1 MKKIVKVLMLVIAVA
16 VLAPSSV
23 LAGSY
28 ELSGYKER
36 TYFEERI
43 NLENINRRGGNI
55 RVRLDSR
62 DSYFEDVT
70 LNIDNGRYTIKNKEG
85 TAFDFYV
92 DDKTKNIT
100 LSGYAILYKGDKNL
114 RVDITELNPNNGEI
128 VKNIRKYDN
137 EYIKR
142 YNPIKIFGERGE
154 RITLEVSDGYSF
166 VNSYDDIIGGLNR
179 RTGTK
184 EISFNIADSPVLFA
198 PIISG
203 NSNNR
208 LEIKCTRQNGEVE
221 YITLDAKDSNSF
233 RPSNRNQN
241 SGSQGQNDTRAKM
254 PQSKDQIS
262 IDTVAVDISKDS
274 YGLKLNRVDISEK
287 IAGQLRVGGVYAVSL
302 PKTSTMT
309 FKDTGRL
316 TAKNAS
322 LKNVKISEDK
332 KSILFEIS
340 KITDGK
346 QASIYVDDLSIET
359 NTEMPSGAY
368 TLHFSRL
375 VDPLVQ
381 EPLSEF
387 DLLESREIVIN
398 GREYVLKAIDKT
410 NFVEVNNN
418 FKEVGDIVFQIGK
431 KKYLLN
437 GEEGALD
444 VAPFIRNN
452 YTMMPLR
459 AVGEVIGLSVD
470 WVDNTKTV
478 TLTDESG
485 NLLLVRPGESFYR
498 KNGKKVKMPTKA
510 IVKDS
515 RIFLPISVIAE
526 AFDLKRDKDFFWDQE
541 NMQVRFVIQVEK

>member
-1 MKKIVKVLMLVIAVA
+1 MKKIVKILMLVVA
-16 VLAPSSV
+16 MSV
-23 LAGSY
+23 LVPSFAFAGSY

-36 TYFEERI
+36 TYFEEKI
-43 NLENINRRGGNI
+43 NLENINRKGGNI

-62 DSYFEDVT
+62 ESYFEDVT
-70 LNIDNGRYTIKNKEG
+70 ANIDGGRYTIKNKDG
-85 TAFDFYV
+85 AAFDIYV
-92 DDKTKNIT
+92 DDKAKEVT
-100 LSGYAILYKGDKNL
+100 LSGYAILYKGDRNV
-114 RVDITELNPNNGEI
+114 RVDISELNPYNGEI
-128 VKNIRKYDN
+128 VKNIKKYDN
-137 EYIKR
+137 EYVKR

-154 RITLEVSDGYSF
+154 RITLYISDGYAF
-166 VNSYDDIIGGLNR
+166 VNSYDDIVGGLNR
-179 RTGTK
+179 RTGKK
-184 EISFNIADSPVLFA
+184 EISFNIVDSPVVFA

-208 LEIKCTRQNGEVE
+208 LEIKCVHQNGSVE
-221 YITLDAKDSNSF
+221 YITLDAKSGNSDANAGS
-233 RPSNRNQN
+233 RRTENQKTN
-241 SGSQGQNDTRAKM
+241 EPWGKM
-254 PQSKDQIS
+254 PASKDQIS

-287 IAGQLRVGGVYAVSL
+287 MADQLQVGHVYAISL
-302 PKTSTMT
+302 PKASTMT
-309 FKDTGRL
+309 FAKTGRF

-322 LKNVKISEDK
+322 LKNVRISEDK
-332 KSILFEIS
+332 KSILFEVS
-340 KITDGK
+340 KVTKGK
-346 QASIYVDDLSIET
+346 QASIYVDDLAIDT
-359 NTEMPSGAY
+359 NTEMPSGEY
-368 TLHFSRL
+368 TLLFSKL
-375 VDPLVQ
+375 VDPLLQ

-387 DLLESREIVIN
+387 DLLESREIVLN
-398 GREYVLKAIDKT
+398 GKECVLKAIDKT
-410 NFVEVNNN
+410 NFVEVSNNL
-418 FKEVGDIVFQIGK
+418 KEVGDIVFQIGK

-444 VAPFIRNN
+444 VAPFIKND

-470 WVDNTKTV
+470 WVDNTKTA

>member
-1 MKKIVKVLMLVIAVA
+1 MKKIVKILMLVVA
-16 VLAPSSV
+16 MSV
-23 LAGSY
+23 LVPSFAFAGSY

-36 TYFEERI
+36 TYFEEKI
-43 NLENINRRGGNI
+43 NLENINRKGGNI

-62 DSYFEDVT
+62 ESYFEDVT
-70 LNIDNGRYTIKNKEG
+70 ANIDSGRYTIKNKDG
-85 TAFDFYV
+85 AAFDIYV
-92 DDKTKNIT
+92 DDKAKEVT
-100 LSGYAILYKGDKNL
+100 LSGYAILYKGDRNV
-114 RVDITELNPNNGEI
+114 RVDISELNPYNGEI
-128 VKNIRKYDN
+128 VKNIKKYDN
-137 EYIKR
+137 EYVKR

-154 RITLEVSDGYSF
+154 RITLYISDGYTF
-166 VNSYDDIIGGLNR
+166 VNSYDDIVGGLNR
-179 RTGTK
+179 RTGQK
-184 EISFNIADSPVLFA
+184 EISFNIVDSPVVFA

-208 LEIKCTRQNGEVE
+208 LEIKCVHQNGSVE
-221 YITLDAKDSNSF
+221 YITLDAKSGNGDANAGS
-233 RPSNRNQN
+233 RRTENQKTN
-241 SGSQGQNDTRAKM
+241 EPWGKM
-254 PQSKDQIS
+254 PASKDQIS

-287 IAGQLRVGGVYAVSL
+287 MADQLQVGHVYAISL
-302 PKTSTMT
+302 PKASTMT
-309 FKDTGRL
+309 FAKTGRF

-322 LKNVKISEDK
+322 LKNVRISEDK
-332 KSILFEIS
+332 KSILFEVS
-340 KITDGK
+340 KITKGK
-346 QASIYVDDLSIET
+346 QASIYVDDLAIDT
-359 NTEMPSGAY
+359 NTEMPSGEY
-368 TLHFSRL
+368 TLLFSKL
-375 VDPLVQ
+375 VDPLLQ

-387 DLLESREIVIN
+387 DLLESREIVLN
-398 GREYVLKAIDKT
+398 GKECVLKAIDKT
-410 NFVEVNNN
+410 NFVEVSNNL
-418 FKEVGDIVFQIGK
+418 KEVGDIVFQIGK

-444 VAPFIRNN
+444 VAPFIKND

-470 WVDNTKTV
+470 WVDNTKTA